1 MIICK
6 DFWPQE
12 FIATIVFAFRRDF
25 VVDGRV
31 RRAGP
36 PAVSERGTM
45 AAWRGGDEASVP
57 AAIEVPCAAG
67 YTGHG
72 IIFHNIPYAHF
83 VAIALPCNSNTPL
96 PEMDVISEA

>member
-1 MIICK
+1 M
-6 DFWPQE
+6 
-12 FIATIVFAFRRDF
+12 
-25 VVDGRV
+25 DGRV

-36 PAVSERGTM
+36 PAVSGRGTM